1 MRDNFQTER
10 RTFLHMSV
18 ISDSGVSI
26 SSSSGPS
33 SAAENKMEVQDPP
46 VVDQEEAD
54 ESEDSSSLRLG
65 SSFLSKS
72 VCNLSLNDSDLSRS
86 GSSCSLA
93 NSPAITPAEIRSLT
107 NNYHKMM
114 KQATREIKKLK
125 VDRWKLEQDQDRLL
139 NTNLE
144 LTEEVRKLITDQ
156 KQWKSERQ
164 VRIQHY
170 FLIVFKKVSKL
181 SNGCIEVTQGGML
194 VLQIEILEIFY

>member
-1 MRDNFQTER
+1 
-10 RTFLHMSV
+10 MSV

-33 SAAENKMEVQDPP
+33 SAAENKMEAQDPP
-46 VVDQEEAD
+46 VGDQEEVD
-54 ESEDSSSLRLG
+54 SQSEDSSSLRLG

-86 GSSCSLA
+86 GSACSLA
-93 NSPAITPAEIRSLT
+93 SSPAITPAEIRSLT

-139 NTNLE
+139 TTNLE
-144 LTEEVRKLITDQ
+144 LTDEVRKLLTEQ
-156 KQWKSERQ
+156 KHWKSERQ
-164 VRIQHY
+164 VR
-170 FLIVFKKVSKL
+170 L
-181 SNGCIEVTQGGML
+181 
-194 VLQIEILEIFY
+194 

>member
-1 MRDNFQTER
+1 
-10 RTFLHMSV
+10 MSV

-33 SAAENKMEVQDPP
+33 SAAENKMEVQHAP
-46 VVDQEEAD
+46 VVDQEDQEEAE
-54 ESEDSSSLRLG
+54 ESEDNSSIRLG

-72 VCNLSLNDSDLSRS
+72 VCNLSLGDSDLSRS
-86 GSSCSLA
+86 GSVCSLA
-93 NSPAITPAEIRSLT
+93 SSPAITPAEIRSLT

-144 LTEEVRKLITDQ
+144 LTEEVRKLLNHQ
-156 KQWKSERQ
+156 KDWKSERQ
-164 VRIQHY
+164 VRLADRLYNITGNRTD
-170 FLIVFKKVSKL
+170 ICNTSSGV
-181 SNGCIEVTQGGML
+181 
-194 VLQIEILEIFY
+194 

>member
-1 MRDNFQTER
+1 
-10 RTFLHMSV
+10 MSV

-33 SAAENKMEVQDPP
+33 GPSSTAENKMEAQEPP
-46 VVDQEEAD
+46 VGDQEEAD
-54 ESEDSSSLRLG
+54 SQSEDSSSLRLG

-139 NTNLE
+139 TTNLE

-170 FLIVFKKVSKL
+170 YLIVLKKFQKFQMVAVK
-181 SNGCIEVTQGGML
+181 
-194 VLQIEILEIFY
+194 

>member
-1 MRDNFQTER
+1 
-10 RTFLHMSV
+10 MSV

-26 SSSSGPS
+26 SSGSGPSGPS
-33 SAAENKMEVQDPP
+33 SAAETKMEAEEAP
-46 VVDQEEAD
+46 VMDQEEAE
-54 ESEDSSSLRLG
+54 ESEDSSSIRLG

-72 VCNLSLNDSDLSRS
+72 VCNLSLGDSDLSRS
-86 GSSCSLA
+86 GSVCSLA
-93 NSPAITPAEIRSLT
+93 SSPAITPAEIRSLT

-156 KQWKSERQ
+156 KDWKSERQ
-164 VRIQHY
+164 VGSDYNITSHSLY
-170 FLIVFKKVSKL
+170 
-181 SNGCIEVTQGGML
+181 L
-194 VLQIEILEIFY
+194 VQSLKC